1 MERLGQNP
9 LGPVKTRCHR
19 LKFQSTHRK
28 KKLEGNF
35 LATGNRPHQLLTYT
49 TTQRPSLAVAN
60 YGTIPSFLPSFLSLE
75 LCISLSHDF
84 KETIIS
90 SRCIAYQPE
99 RINRRAS
106 NYSSCTFSCD
116 HLTYPR
122 GWTMKLLSSWIRDE
136 GKRGRTKAKVATTV
150 FPRYSFTLCT
160 LCKTLTMVR
169 LKNNESLWKWGQKKK
184 KVALKSS
191 SAPQTMHGLMTISYR
206 GKKFLWYLSRLSEV
220 EANWNDIYI
229 DI

>member
-1 MERLGQNP
+1 MHSKFFKSYRAQFSHRHCDRFRLGRKMERLEQNP

-28 KKLEGNF
+28 KKLEGKF

-75 LCISLSHDF
+75 LCISLSRDF

-99 RINRRAS
+99 RINRRVS
-106 NYSSCTFSCD
+106 NYSSCTFSCN
-116 HLTYPR
+116 HLTYLR
-122 GWTMKLLSSWIRDE
+122 GWTMKLLVLLNSRRKETRENESESRNE
-136 GKRGRTKAKVATTV
+136 RV
-150 FPRYSFTLCT
+150 FPRYSFTLCSHDGS
-160 LCKTLTMVR
+160 C
-169 LKNNESLWKWGQKKK
+169 
-184 KVALKSS
+184 
-191 SAPQTMHGLMTISYR
+191 
-206 GKKFLWYLSRLSEV
+206 
-220 EANWNDIYI
+220 
-229 DI
+229 